1 MTYNRHEIIGRLGA
15 DPEVRTAN
23 SGDLIVTM
31 RVATSDFWRDKQTGE
46 RKEKTEWH
54 TVVIFNQALAKTA
67 EQYLSKGNIVF
78 IAGKSR
84 TRKWEDQQGITRYS
98 TELVL
103 ESFGGELKLM
113 PQGNGGG
120 RGASSQDDY
129 GEKSSRDQSS
139 QTANQQGGG
148 YNPALD
154 DEIPFAPEWRG

>member
-15 DPEVRTAN
+15 DPEVRNAN

-31 RVATSDFWRDKQTGE
+31 RVATSDYWRDKQTGE
-46 RKEKTEWH
+46 RKEKAEWH
-54 TVVIFNQALAKTA
+54 TVVIFNQALAKIA
-67 EQYLSKGNIVF
+67 EQYLSKGNTVF

-84 TRKWEDQQGITRYS
+84 TRKWEDQQGNTRYS

-103 ESFGGELKLM
+103 ENFSGELKLM
-113 PQGNGGG
+113 PQGNGGA
-120 RGASSQDDY
+120 RGPASQDDY
-129 GEKSSRDQSS
+129 GDQRSRDQSS
-139 QTANQQGGG
+139 QTSNQQGGG

>member
-15 DPEVRTAN
+15 DPEVRNAN
-23 SGDLIVTM
+23 SGDLMVTM
-31 RVATSDFWRDKQTGE
+31 RVVTSDYWRDKQTGE
-46 RKEKTEWH
+46 RKEKAEWH
-54 TVVIFNQALAKTA
+54 TVVIFNQALAKIA
-67 EQYLSKGNIVF
+67 EQYLSKGNTVF

-84 TRKWEDQQGITRYS
+84 TRKWEDQQGNTRYS

-103 ESFGGELKLM
+103 ENFSGELKLM

-120 RGASSQDDY
+120 RGPASQDDY
-129 GEKSSRDQSS
+129 GDERSRDSAG
-139 QTANQQGGG
+139 QTAKQQGGG

>member
-15 DPEVRTAN
+15 DPEVRRAN

-31 RVATSDFWRDKQTGE
+31 RVVTSDYWRDKQTGE
-46 RKEKTEWH
+46 RKEKAEWH

-84 TRKWEDQQGITRYS
+84 TRKWEDQQGNTRYS

-113 PQGNGGG
+113 PQGNGSG
-120 RGASSQDDY
+120 RGPSSQDDY
-129 GEKSSRDQSS
+129 GDGRSRDQPS